1 MPLRFCVRLSGPIP
15 KDRIFDVMN
24 AIRPL
29 RLKAPVHVGQVAL
42 PNVLGLGVDVLVTKE
57 VAAL

>member
-1 MPLRFCVRLSGPIP
+1 
-15 KDRIFDVMN
+15 MN

-42 PNVLGLGVDVLVTKE
+42 PNVLGLGWTCWSQE